1 MDYHNLPPELAD
13 RPFEIAVRRLADDLR
28 YGLDAS
34 RFVGSGIDYVQSR
47 PFVEGDPVR
56 DLDWKVTARSGRHY
70 VKQYESL
77 KTTPVYLLVD
87 TSASMSVRSGP
98 LDKRTVATLVAGGL
112 ALSALRRLS
121 PVGLLGG
128 GSRRLHFRPSL
139 SVPNVF
145 RWLHE
150 LRRPGEPEGTRLGAR
165 IDELCGLLRTSS
177 LIVVIS
183 DLHDPQAV
191 PAIKRLAQRHDCI
204 VIEIEDPAERGRLR
218 GGLFRGAEAETGRAF
233 VGHGWSRWFS
243 GEADRPGSQLKSAGI
258 DHILLTTDQPFVTPL
273 RRLLADRG
281 RLARNTR

>member
-1 MDYHNLPPELAD
+1 MDHHSLPPELAD

-56 DLDWKVTARSGRHY
+56 DLDWKVTARSGRHH

-87 TSASMSVRSGP
+87 TSASM
-98 LDKRTVATLVAGGL
+98 TVSSQRLGKHTLATLVAGGL

-139 SVPNVF
+139 SVPGVF

-150 LRRPGEPEGTRLGAR
+150 LRRPGGKEGTRLGER
-165 IDELCGLLRTSS
+165 LDQLQGLLRTGS

-183 DLHDPQAV
+183 DLHDPEAV
-191 PAIKRLAQRHDCI
+191 PAIKRVAQRHDCI
-204 VIEIEDPAERGRLR
+204 TIQIEDPAERGRLG
-218 GGLFRGAEAETGRAF
+218 GGLFRGVEAETGRTF
-233 VGHGWSRWFS
+233 VGHGWSRWFR
-243 GEADRPGSQLKSAGI
+243 GVGDRPAARLKSAGV
-258 DHILLTTDQPFVTPL
+258 DYILLATDRPFVPPL

-281 RLARNTR
+281 RLVRNTR